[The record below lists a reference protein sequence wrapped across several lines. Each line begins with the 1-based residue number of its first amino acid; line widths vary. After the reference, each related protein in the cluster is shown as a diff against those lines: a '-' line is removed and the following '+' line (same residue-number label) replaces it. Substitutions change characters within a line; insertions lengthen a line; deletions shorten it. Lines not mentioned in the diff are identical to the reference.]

1 MTEVRGQKTDDRKK
15 KIEAWKRSWEG
26 ERVRR

>member
-1 MTEVRGQKTDDRKK
+1 MAEDRRQKTDDRKK

-26 ERVRR
+26 ERVGR